1 MVTFN
6 SFKGDPTDTEA
17 NAGYKLSFYH
27 VPTSFEANFKAFIT
41 SLSDQYQSNWESE
54 EIYGR
59 MDPIQTFKSTT
70 RVINV
75 GWDIVAGSLQEAQR
89 NLKELSTLF
98 NMLYPV
104 YESNST
110 GTSGMVASPLM
121 RMKFTNLITRAGAN
135 PLAPVSSAGLLGTSS
150 GFTFEPQMDDAV
162 FGDTAGNLYPKVVK
176 ISCAFSV
183 IHEHPLG
190 WDQHPSPRNPSFP
203 YGSDEQSLPAG
214 ANQSLPSE
222 ANSSVA
228 NQSVPQSNSSQESI
242 DIASESI
249 LTSGA

>member
-6 SFKGDPTDTEA
+6 SFRGDPTDTQA

-27 VPTSFEANFKAFIT
+27 VPTDFEANFKAFVT
-41 SLSDQYQSNWESE
+41 TFTDEYKSSWESE

-75 GWDIVAGSLQEAQR
+75 GWDIVAGSLQEAVR
-89 NLKELSTLF
+89 NMKELSTLF

-110 GTSGMVASPLM
+110 GTSGMIAAPLW
-121 RMKFTNLITRAGAN
+121 RIKFANLISRAGLS
-135 PLAPVSSAGLLGTSS
+135 PMAPVDTAGLLGTSS
-150 GFTFEPQMDDAV
+150 GFTFEPQMDDAI
-162 FGDTAGNLYPKVVK
+162 FGDSEGNLYPKIIK

-190 WDQHPSPRNPSFP
+190 WNQNPQPRNPSFP
-203 YGSDEQSLPAG
+203 YGSEAPAAPAG
-214 ANQSLPSE
+214 ANMSQSSD
-222 ANSSVA
+222 AQSDVA
-228 NQSVPQSNSSQESI
+228 NQSVPQNNTSQESI
-242 DIASESI
+242 DSAASQSI
-249 LTSGA
+249 LTS

>member
-6 SFKGDPTDTEA
+6 SFRGDPTDTQA

-27 VPTSFEANFKAFIT
+27 VPTDFEANFKAFIT

-75 GWDIVAGSLQEAQR
+75 SWDVVAGSLQEAER
-89 NLKELSTLF
+89 NLKELSKLF

-110 GTSGMVASPLM
+110 GTSGMIAAPLL
-121 RMKFTNLITRAGAN
+121 RIKFTNLISRAGLS
-135 PLAPVSSAGLLGTSS
+135 PMAPVGTAGLLGTSS

-162 FGDTAGNLYPKVVK
+162 FGDSNGNLYPKVVK

-190 WDQHPSPRNPSFP
+190 WNQNPQPRNPSFP
-203 YGSDEQSLPAG
+203 YGSEAPAAPAG
-214 ANQSLPSE
+214 ASMSLPQN
-222 ANSSVA
+222 APSSVA
-228 NQSVPQSNSSQESI
+228 NQSVPQNNSSQESSNA
-242 DIASESI
+242 ASESI
-249 LTSGA
+249 LTS